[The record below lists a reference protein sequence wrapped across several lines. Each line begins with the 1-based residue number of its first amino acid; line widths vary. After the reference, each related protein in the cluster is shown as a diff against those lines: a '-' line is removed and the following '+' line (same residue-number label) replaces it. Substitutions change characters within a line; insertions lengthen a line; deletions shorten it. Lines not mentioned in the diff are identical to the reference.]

1 MVILDSAI
9 VVVAL
14 PSIDA
19 DLAFSA
25 GDLQWVLS
33 AYLLSFGGLLLLG
46 GRAADL
52 LGRRRMFIVGTGLF
66 ALASLGAGLAGTSEA
81 LLAARAVQGVAAA
94 IMTPTALSIVMTT
107 FPEGAERNKALG
119 IWGSTGAIGGTAA
132 WLVGGPITDG
142 LGWEWI
148 FFINVPVAA
157 VVAALSP
164 VLLRE
169 SRGAAG
175 QRRFDAAGAVTITA
189 ALVALVYAVVEA
201 PDAGWADGQ
210 TLGLLA
216 LAAVLTAVFAGIE
229 SRSAAPLA
237 PLGVFR
243 SRSLVGG
250 NLVLFA
256 LGTMAFGVPVHP
268 HPVRPGGPWLVADPL
283 RARLGRH
290 AGHRGGRNRHRAGD
304 RHQGRRPPGRGRR
317 DGAHRPGQP
326 AAHAGVGRRH
336 LPRRPLLRAGAAR
349 PGHRRRLR
357 RGVDRVADR
366 RRRDR
371 RRAGV
376 GPEQRV
382 VPDRRRGR
390 RGDPLHGRRVGRAR
404 RRLAGGAHRRLP
416 VGLRRGDRGRGARR
430 GGGRPAA
437 RRPARARARDA
448 GRKGRNVEHPCG
460 RRPGRPARPSS
471 TRCSSARRRTRTK
484 ATRSRRPAGGCRWWR
499 STPASRWSART
510 DRSRCSTP
518 SRAAG
523 SSIAWYFMWYP
534 GQPAA
539 DQCEGCTFYNGQ
551 VGELSYLHSRD
562 ITYADVLPGPVR
574 GERPLPRLHGLGHAV
589 VLGAGLR
596 RRAARRAPRRHCST
610 WSATCAT
617 ATASSR
623 PTGPPAAASRR
634 WPTPTGCWT

>member
-1 MVILDSAI
+1 MSNPQHTHPPAQPDPRRWKALALLCTAFFMVILDSAI

-81 LLAARAVQGVAAA
+81 LLTARVVQGVAAA

-169 SRGAAG
+169 SRAAAA
-175 QRRFDAAGAVTITA
+175 QRRFDVAGAVTITA

-201 PDAGWADGQ
+201 PEAGWGDGQ

-256 LGTMAFGVPVHP
+256 LGTMGFGVPFILTQYAQEVLGWSPIQFGLASVVMPVTAVIGTFTAQAIATKGGVRRVAVVAMALTGLGSLLLTQVSVGGSYLGDLFFALLHP
-268 HPVRPGGPWLVADPL
+268 
-283 RARLGRH
+283 
-290 AGHRGGRNRHRAGD
+290 
-304 RHQGRRPPGRGRR
+304 
-317 DGAHRPGQP
+317 
-326 AAHAGVGRRH
+326 
-336 LPRRPLLRAGAAR
+336 R

-357 RGVDRVADR
+357 RRLDRVADR
-366 RRRDR
+366 RGRDR
-371 RRAGV
+371 GRAGL
-376 GPEQRV
+376 GPEQRL
-382 VPDRRRGR
+382 VPDRRRGG
-390 RGDPLHGRRVGRAR
+390 RGDPVHGRRVRRAR
-404 RRLAGGAHRRLP
+404 RRPPGGAHRRLP
-416 VGLRRGDRGRGARR
+416 VRLRRGDRRRGAR
-430 GGGRPAA
+430 GGGGGPAA
-437 RRPARARARDA
+437 RREPRARGRRRGRA
-448 GRKGRNVEHPCG
+448 GR
-460 RRPGRPARPSS
+460 
-471 TRCSSARRRTRTK
+471 
-484 ATRSRRPAGGCRWWR
+484 
-499 STPASRWSART
+499 
-510 DRSRCSTP
+510 
-518 SRAAG
+518 
-523 SSIAWYFMWYP
+523 
-534 GQPAA
+534 
-539 DQCEGCTFYNGQ
+539 
-551 VGELSYLHSRD
+551 
-562 ITYADVLPGPVR
+562 
-574 GERPLPRLHGLGHAV
+574 RL
-589 VLGAGLR
+589 
-596 RRAARRAPRRHCST
+596 T
-610 WSATCAT
+610 
-617 ATASSR
+617 
-623 PTGPPAAASRR
+623 
-634 WPTPTGCWT
+634 